1 MNQMQV
7 EKKKRVGKHVI
18 PNVAT
23 VFNMFLGFLALGYL
37 VRDEPVLASWLI
49 LVSIFFDSIDGKLA
63 RLLGISSRF
72 GTEFDSLADTVSFC
86 VVPSVMVYLVYG
98 NGLPP
103 VLRGMICFIPLL
115 FGTIRLAR
123 FNVLQ
128 TEKPVPYF
136 TGLTTPLNALLIV
149 SFMLFNHQIW
159 GDAGDPRIALV
170 MISLLGFLMVSPVR
184 FSKFPL
190 LSFRQGKKNTLRLVA
205 LIAVIISMVL
215 WRGIILFPV
224 FSLYIIWSIF
234 KWMLDNNRFE
244 EDGPM
249 VESEQGV
256 MSHD

>member
-1 MNQMQV
+1 MNDPTP
-7 EKKKRVGKHVI
+7 KKRRVGKQVI

-23 VFNMFLGFLALGYL
+23 VFNMFLGFLALGFL
-37 VRDEPVLASWLI
+37 VRGNPMIASWLI
-49 LVSIFFDSIDGKLA
+49 LVAIFFDSIDGKLA

-86 VVPSVMVYLVYG
+86 VTPSVMVYLVYG

-103 VLRGMICFIPLL
+103 VLRGIICFIPLL

-123 FNVLQ
+123 FNVIQ
-128 TEKPVPYF
+128 SEKPVPYF
-136 TGLTTPLNALLIV
+136 TGLTTPLNALMIV

-159 GDAGDPRIALV
+159 GDTGDPRIALV
-170 MISLLGFLMVSPVR
+170 LVSSLGFLMVSPVR

-190 LSFRQGKKNTLRLVA
+190 FSFRQGKKNTIRLVA
-205 LIAVIISMVL
+205 LIAVISSMVI

-234 KWMLDNNRFE
+234 KWMLDNNRFDE
-244 EDGPM
+244 EM
-249 VESEQGV
+249 AVKESTSGGTN
-256 MSHD
+256 D